1 LIAKLKER
9 RAEMDKVKKE
19 QQSIN
24 EEIQVIYKN
33 VNERYKTEE
42 RVAERLKE
50 IDTTI
55 NTVSLKPA

>member
-1 LIAKLKER
+1 
-9 RAEMDKVKKE
+9 MDKVKKE

>member
-1 LIAKLKER
+1 LITKLKER